1 MKIQFFL
8 YTLQLPKNKAP
19 SIIINLL
26 LSQLNLLNLMT
37 ILLIQITSC
46 FINQILNIIIILHN
60 LVFQPYDFWFYTL
73 LKLISDQVFYL
84 CNLLIDDFI
93 PFRVILP
100 LLPIVFDKVSDHIFV
115 ESAFVVY
122 LDGFFV

>member
-26 LSQLNLLNLMT
+26 LPQLNLLNLMT

-73 LKLISDQVFYL
+73 LKLISD
-84 CNLLIDDFI
+84 
-93 PFRVILP
+93 
-100 LLPIVFDKVSDHIFV
+100 
-115 ESAFVVY
+115 
-122 LDGFFV
+122 